1 MFHGDTYINNSCALW
16 QVTPLISLYR
26 SCQRVPFATT
36 VCLHGEIVSLGKVLI
51 LLQVVKPRER
61 LVVGQVNT
69 SLGGLLAT
77 GPLLHRADDVGDG
90 QPQVIAHEADPVA
103 QRGIFEQ
110 QP

>member
-16 QVTPLISLYR
+16 QVTPWISLYR
-26 SCQRVPFATT
+26 SCQRVPFAPT
-36 VCLHGEIVSLGKVLI
+36 VRLHGEIVSLGEVLV
-51 LLQVVKPRER
+51 LLQVVKPRKG
-61 LVVGQVNT
+61 LVIGQVDT

-103 QRGIFEQ
+103 QGCIFEH